1 MFSIETGFSIVNGL
15 PFDAIVYANPIW
27 PQNQAPIDKE
37 KDYDIWIGTRVELPP
52 GTPNVQYV
60 LPPNAQVVN
69 MAGIPPA
76 GTPFVLS
83 PSTNPYASQG
93 TPNPYL
99 PQVLPVTYHNVPPAH
114 QYDPQNAPS
123 APPDADPPPYSEI
136 KET

>member
-37 KDYDIWIGTRVELPP
+37 KDYDIWIGTRVEIPP

-60 LPPNAQVVN
+60 LPPNAGVPL
-69 MAGIPPA
+69 AGAPYVLPP
-76 GTPFVLS
+76 T
-83 PSTNPYASQG
+83 TNPYASQG
-93 TPNPYL
+93 TPNPYH
-99 PQVLPVTYHNVPPAH
+99 PHVLPVTYHNVPPAQ
-114 QYDPQNAPS
+114 QYDPQTAPT
-123 APPDADPPPYSEI
+123 APPDTCPPPYSEI